1 VDAAFV
7 LARTASRVVLDPRA
21 NGGGDPAAAAIAL
34 ARI

>member
-7 LARTASRVVLDPRA
+7 LARTASRVVLDLRA
-21 NGGGDPAAAAIAL
+21 NGGGDPAAAIAL